1 MEPKNAMAEPDIL
14 GTARKAELFDELLKT
29 FEEFMEDEDVY
40 EILRSMMTDQEI
52 IKSGFHFK
60 HNDAEQQALA
70 VLEQLGGQAE
80 PGIPAN
86 TAKLCDLLR
95 IRLPDEAY
103 LEHRSA
109 GVDLLSIGDIDPED
123 ITPDKLAGWK
133 DILNADIVRIFPGAY
148 GVHIEVDNVDP
159 ERLSDFVFLASLGKL
174 AEPQEELE
182 DHLEELSL

>member
-14 GTARKAELFDELLKT
+14 GPARKAELFEELLKV

-52 IKSGFHFK
+52 IKSGFPFK

-86 TAKLCDLLR
+86 T
-95 IRLPDEAY
+95 
-103 LEHRSA
+103 
-109 GVDLLSIGDIDPED
+109 
-123 ITPDKLAGWK
+123 
-133 DILNADIVRIFPGAY
+133 ADIVRIFPGAY

>member
-40 EILRSMMTDQEI
+40 EILRSMMT
-52 IKSGFHFK
+52 
-60 HNDAEQQALA
+60 EQQALA

-86 TAKLCDLLR
+86 TAKLRDLLR
-95 IRLPDEAY
+95 IHLPDEAY
-103 LEHRSA
+103 LEHRSTA
-109 GVDLLSIGDIDPED
+109 VDLLSIGDIDPAD